1 MLPEPIFATKIKL
14 WKEVVN
20 KIKFCGVV
28 LSYYLTTQIF
38 MFYPVSSLILL
49 TKIHIHYTRI
59 TLFTYLKHLIITLSD
74 NEFYYLR
81 SIKWHIVRF
90 QNKSRHVCRLLK
102 KKRSVRHFFKG
113 KTRFLLILNKKLGYC
128 VTGPLPS
135 WRVWPPL
142 VEFYN

>member
-1 MLPEPIFATKIKL
+1 MKCYQNQTLKKSSQQ
-14 WKEVVN
+14 N
-20 KIKFCGVV
+20 
-28 LSYYLTTQIF
+28 QIF

-49 TKIHIHYTRI
+49 TKIHIHYTKDKFVTRI

-90 QNKSRHVCRLLK
+90 QNKSRHVCRKLK

-128 VTGPLPS
+128 VTGRLPS
-135 WRVWPPL
+135 WRV
-142 VEFYN
+142 

>member
-1 MLPEPIFATKIKL
+1 MKCYQNQTLKRSSQQ
-14 WKEVVN
+14 N
-20 KIKFCGVV
+20 
-28 LSYYLTTQIF
+28 QIF

-102 KKRSVRHFFKG
+102 KKGQSDIFSKEKRD
-113 KTRFLLILNKKLGYC
+113 
-128 VTGPLPS
+128 
-135 WRVWPPL
+135 
-142 VEFYN
+142 FY